1 VVGDLEPQP
10 RGDLALLVLDT
21 LVRELLD
28 PPAIGAH
35 DVVVVFALVQF
46 ENSRAALEVMAR
58 DEPGGL
64 ELREH
69 AVHGGEPDV
78 LVGIEQAAVH
88 VLGAHVTRLARR
100 QDLEDL
106 ESRHGDLQAGT
117 AQMRRFHCLPVLQRP
132 RDLRGS

>member
-1 VVGDLEPQP
+1 VVADLEAEA
-10 RGDLALLVLDT
+10 RRDLVLLFLDA
-21 LVRELLD
+21 LVREFLD
-28 PPAIGAH
+28 PAAVDAH
-35 DVVVVFALVQF
+35 DVVVVLALVQL
-46 ENSRAALEVMAR
+46 EDGGAALEVMAR

-64 ELREH
+64 ELSEH

-78 LVGIEQAAVH
+78 LIGVEQATVH
-88 VLGAHVTRLARR
+88 VLGTHVARLARR

-117 AQMRRFHCLPVLQRP
+117 AQMRRFHGLPVLQRP